1 MWWWKSVKLM
11 IGMCSMQHCLPL
23 IAHQCRR
30 SWEDAWGY
38 CQDVHDDDEWW
49 WNIMR
54 EKKIQESFYWF
65 SKMSLDIASC
75 WTWWTSYFEAWH
87 KESGLIFSQ
96 GPKPLSLAWEDEEK
110 AEKDISFK
118 TSFYLSRRVRKGRVD
133 EKGVF
138 YLCLLLS
145 GGGQTLKRLFVK
157 YSFLAFSS
165 LTVTHTLCAF
175 VILHRL
181 WDICNYPSCLSQHS

>member
-1 MWWWKSVKLM
+1 MFMMMMKMVENYEGAKNPRKLLS
-11 IGMCSMQHCLPL
+11 I
-23 IAHQCRR
+23 
-30 SWEDAWGY
+30 
-38 CQDVHDDDEWW
+38 
-49 WNIMR
+49 
-54 EKKIQESFYWF
+54 F
-65 SKMSLDIASC
+65 SKMMLDISSC

-87 KESGLIFSQ
+87 KESGLKFSQ

-118 TSFYLSRRVRKGRVD
+118 TSSYLSRRVRKGRVD

-165 LTVTHTLCAF
+165 LTHTHTHPSCAF
-175 VILHRL
+175 VFLDYGKFVITRAHNLCHNNRQL
-181 WDICNYPSCLSQHS
+181 IVIPINCNHLASKNGCS